1 MIRKQL
7 KNDSTNTF
15 QRIPVLTSWGS
26 QIPRQSQHNLMANQ
40 DLCQMSGLDLR
51 YKLHGRLDHTVEQTY
66 FYLTLIRLG
75 LFGPSTTQGLESA
88 GKTF

>member
-1 MIRKQL
+1 MGENFQKSLLQFVRVRVAYQPHVLRKQR

-51 YKLHGRLDHTVEQTY
+51 YKLHGRLDHTVE
-66 FYLTLIRLG
+66 
-75 LFGPSTTQGLESA
+75 
-88 GKTF
+88 